1 MVLETDDVFSQGVK
15 SPECMKI
22 LFNCFQNL
30 KTEMKSIK
38 EIPLAAKDWQI
49 KGTQQLNDMKKSINF
64 INKKFKDFEKIL
76 KEKDEEIKLLEKE
89 NNYLNKRLD

>member
-38 EIPLAAKDWQI
+38 KMVRW
-49 KGTQQLNDMKKSINF
+49 
-64 INKKFKDFEKIL
+64 
-76 KEKDEEIKLLEKE
+76 
-89 NNYLNKRLD
+89 